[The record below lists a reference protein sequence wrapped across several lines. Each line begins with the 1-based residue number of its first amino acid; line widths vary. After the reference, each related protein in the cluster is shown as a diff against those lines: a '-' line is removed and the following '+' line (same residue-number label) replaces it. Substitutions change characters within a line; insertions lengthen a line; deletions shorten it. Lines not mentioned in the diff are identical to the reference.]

1 MGEGGRLESS
11 ALPSRDCWHKVI
23 RTPSSL
29 ASPRP
34 SPPATLR
41 GPGSPTIVCFSRLCP
56 LAARAQPRR
65 QATSTRCRLGV
76 HPHLGPRSFAVAA
89 PSNALVPPFCP
100 AVSTRK
106 RKSAYLFIV
115 SCAPSP
121 ACPLSTHP
129 CRGPVAHTAP
139 LPQNA
144 SARPVFPSFL
154 RCGARKAGS
163 LRPRPL
169 LAWATRPRSVYHDC
183 TRRLCTGRPA
193 LYFLTVDD
201 VRAGSMLDTPY
212 RR

>member
-89 PSNALVPPFCP
+89 PSNALVPPLCP

-106 RKSAYLFIV
+106 RKSAHLFLV
-115 SCAPSP
+115 SCAPPP

-144 SARPVFPSFL
+144 SARPCVAGHERRAHCAHAPCWRGRRVSRTTTPIHLMPPVYL
-154 RCGARKAGS
+154 R
-163 LRPRPL
+163 
-169 LAWATRPRSVYHDC
+169 
-183 TRRLCTGRPA
+183 RRQ
-193 LYFLTVDD
+193 
-201 VRAGSMLDTPY
+201 
-212 RR
+212 